1 MHVGSGFIWGIPG
14 QLNVDDHLVGLRIRQ
29 ISQVEN
35 KVGLV
40 DPRLY

>member
-1 MHVGSGFIWGIPG
+1 MIRRC